1 MVKWIFAHNLKKRFW
16 RDVFDR
22 SNYGASFSNQKST
35 HWWINFSFKIHIA
48 DLFQS
53 TFGQAWLDQQL
64 LPAILAICYFRALWT
79 CQAPNKNFMI
89 KLQLLWVSFYIQKA
103 NFLPQILFEI
113 SKSKKLWNLTG
124 LECFQLQ
131 LTAML
136 FL

>member
-1 MVKWIFAHNLKKRFW
+1 MVKLIFAHNLRKRFW

-35 HWWINFSFKIHIA
+35 HWWINFSFKINIA

-64 LPAILAICYFRALWT
+64 LPAILAICYFRALWA
-79 CQAPNKNFMI
+79 CQACLTTPNKNFMI

-131 LTAML
+131 LKN
-136 FL
+136 